1 MKFKLNDI
9 VLPDWDVG
17 DRIDGITY
25 RWSTIED
32 KDSILDLVN
41 RTNSSFI
48 PYYTDD
54 VKVLIAL
61 DDNKIVGST
70 IVDFNGS
77 IGNIVVD
84 KDYLGKSIGNNMI
97 ALGTRLLKKSGLEES
112 CIGYTYQIKD

>member
-9 VLPDWDVG
+9 IFPDWDVG

-48 PYYTDD
+48 PYYTNDL
-54 VKVLIAL
+54 KVLIAL
-61 DDNKIVGST
+61 DDNRIVGST

-97 ALGTRLLKKSGLEES
+97 VLGTRLLKKSGLEES
-112 CIGYTYQIKD
+112 RIGYTYLFKD